1 MIAKASRR
9 FVCCSTI
16 QAGIVSDAARG
27 QRVTSAKNVL
37 MSCLHSTARASA
49 GAGLHTYILLP
60 VLLFHAMG
68 QVFILLGEILVML
81 FSCMI
86 F

>member
-9 FVCCSTI
+9 FVCSSTI

-49 GAGLHTYILLP
+49 GAGLYTYIMLP
-60 VLLFHAMG
+60 VIEFNVTTPVVISSGGCLT
-68 QVFILLGEILVML
+68 I
-81 FSCMI
+81 
-86 F
+86 